1 MQFCG
6 SRMLWNVGGE
16 GMFHA
21 RVLCLLR
28 KPFVVL
34 SERDVVNVYVSFNC
48 NYVV

>member
-1 MQFCG
+1 
-6 SRMLWNVGGE
+6 MLWNVGGE
-16 GMFHA
+16 GMFYA